1 MIVYGSKASQMATE
15 KTNETC
21 ASCGTPGS
29 IQMTLFQRYAHI
41 FWIPLFPIG
50 KVGVTECSHCRQV
63 LEKKAFS
70 RNLNTSYEV
79 MKSKTKTPVWTF
91 SGLAVLTVLIAWG
104 VVTGKQNDER
114 NAALI
119 LVPQQGDVYEV
130 KKEDKQYTLFK
141 VESVV
146 GDTVL
151 VLLNEY
157 ETNKVTGLS
166 DIKAKGEEAYDAEA
180 LPILKADLKA
190 MLEKGEIID
199 IDRK

>member
-1 MIVYGSKASQMATE
+1 
-15 KTNETC
+15 
-21 ASCGTPGS
+21 
-29 IQMTLFQRYAHI
+29 
-41 FWIPLFPIG
+41 
-50 KVGVTECSHCRQV
+50 
-63 LEKKAFS
+63 
-70 RNLNTSYEV
+70 

-146 GDTVL
+146 GDTVF
-151 VLLNEY
+151 VLLNQY
-157 ETNKVTGLS
+157 ETNKATGLS
-166 DIKAKGEEAYDAEA
+166 DIRLKGDEAYEAEA
-180 LPILKADLKA
+180 LPILKADLKIMYIFQENITSCA
-190 MLEKGEIID
+190 TLD
-199 IDRK
+199 